1 MTRPRNTQA
10 VFWKWCHRS
19 EFAARHSPVQR
30 RVGRATGIR
39 PERQRAL
46 AELVQKGWTLQE
58 IADALGVTRQCI
70 HAQLRKCPELERTR
84 RAQKRI
90 RRALRREALLTRRAI
105 RALSKSTGRGREI
118 LRVVR
123 MAEEQG
129 WLVELLPRRRLRIN
143 GTPVAVH
150 CPRTVRAAGANGRG
164 RARYFHI
171 RISHPE
177 WMHIVVFP
185 AGNMRIFRPGELR
198 RSGSLYIP
206 VTDARSP
213 LNGRSGLPVQTETE
227 RPAPVR
233 KAA

>member
-1 MTRPRNTQA
+1 MTPARNTQA
-10 VFWKWCHRS
+10 VFWKGCHRS
-19 EFAARHSPVQR
+19 ERAAQHSPAQR
-30 RVGRATGIR
+30 WVGRTRGIR

-46 AELVQKGWTLQE
+46 AELVRKGWTLQE

-84 RAQKRI
+84 RAQRRI
-90 RRALRREALLTRRAI
+90 RRALVREALLTRRAI

-150 CPRTVRAAGANGRG
+150 CPHAVRAAGANGRG
-164 RARYFHI
+164 QARYFHI

-185 AGNMRIFRPGELR
+185 AGNMRVFGPGELR

-206 VTDARSP
+206 LTDARSP
-213 LNGRSGLPVQTETE
+213 RRSGSPMQTETE
-227 RPAPVR
+227 RPAPVP